1 MGGEREKVQG
11 GEPGHWRASL
21 VARIRN
27 YFLTGIIFI
36 GPLAITFYLAR
47 SGIDWVDATIKPYLP
62 STVNPDTYLPFA
74 VPGIGLLAGF
84 LALTVL
90 GYLATNVV
98 GRWMLS
104 VWEQW
109 LARLPVLRSIYRML
123 KQLFETVLADREA
136 SFKQAALIEWPRAG
150 LWSIVF
156 VTADVRGEIGER
168 LGGEEMVSV
177 FIPTTPN
184 PTGGYLMF
192 ARKIDLVPLDM
203 SVEDA
208 IKLVISGGLVVPEPA
223 SEAAP
228 AVAEPGPET
237 GRDEAPGAAAPPP
250 PHQQPS

>member
-1 MGGEREKVQG
+1 MGGEQNKDQVAQ
-11 GEPGHWRASL
+11 PAHWRASL
-21 VARIRN
+21 IARIRN
-27 YFLTGIIFI
+27 YFLAGIIFI

-47 SGIDWVDATIKPYLP
+47 MAIDWVDATIKPYLP

-74 VPGIGLLAGF
+74 VPGFGLLAGF
-84 LALTVL
+84 LALTAL

-98 GRWMLS
+98 GRSMLS
-104 VWEQW
+104 LWEQM
-109 LARLPVLRSIYRML
+109 LERLPVLRSIYRTL

-136 SFKQAALIEWPRAG
+136 NFKQAALIEWPRAG

-156 VTADVRGEIGER
+156 ITADARGEIGDK
-168 LGGEEMVSV
+168 LGGEGDDELVSV

-192 ARKIDLVPLDM
+192 ARKRDIILLDM

-223 SEAAP
+223 GEAAP
-228 AVAEPGPET
+228 PPALAEPALAL
-237 GRDEAPGAAAPPP
+237 DEAPAAP